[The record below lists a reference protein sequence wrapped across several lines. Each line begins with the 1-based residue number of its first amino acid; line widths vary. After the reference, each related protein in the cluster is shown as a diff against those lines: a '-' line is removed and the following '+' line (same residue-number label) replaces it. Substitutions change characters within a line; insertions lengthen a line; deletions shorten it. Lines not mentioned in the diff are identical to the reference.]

1 MNQLKKE
8 SSSPFALSI
17 AFAAVLL
24 VGLAERNGNSL
35 TTAAGN
41 LGIEPVKEIRKGV
54 DAWPLILNP
63 DTPVAKRV
71 NETLTRLNRSL
82 AQALHDCD
90 ADYLRWQKLV
100 GHLASGQDQMSTDW
114 SRKIDVTMEGPRFL
128 SLVASDE
135 IFCGGAHPDGGRM
148 AMVFD
153 MSTGAQVSWTELVAK
168 SAGASPYTG
177 TFWDG
182 STAGALVLPA
192 LQKMNVD
199 SNVDSA
205 DADCKD
211 AFQNPQPFLI
221 WPDAKHETLVAQ
233 PFDLP
238 HVVQACANEIA
249 LTMDQ
254 ARKLG
259 FDEVL
264 LSAIQQAHSWTAVK
278 PAH

>member
-1 MNQLKKE
+1 
-8 SSSPFALSI
+8 
-17 AFAAVLL
+17 
-24 VGLAERNGNSL
+24 
-35 TTAAGN
+35 
-41 LGIEPVKEIRKGV
+41 V
-54 DAWPLILNP
+54 DAWPLIVNP
-63 DTPVAKRV
+63 DTPAAKRV

-82 AQALHDCD
+82 AQALRDCD
-90 ADYLRWQKLV
+90 ADYLRSQKVLGHLV
-100 GHLASGQDQMSTDW
+100 GSHDQMSTDW

-135 IFCGGAHPDGGRM
+135 IFCGGAHPDGGQM

-153 MSTGAQVSWTELVAK
+153 MSIGAPVNWTELVAK
-168 SAGASPYTG
+168 SAGASPYAG
-177 TFWDG
+177 TAWDG
-182 STAGALVLPA
+182 TTVGALVLPA
-192 LQKMNVD
+192 LQKMNAA
-199 SNVDSA
+199 SA
-205 DADCKD
+205 DAECKD

-238 HVVQACANEIA
+238 HVVQACANEIQ

-264 LSAIQQAHSWTAVK
+264 LSAIQQAHRRTSVK
-278 PAH
+278 LIR